1 MTDASTT
8 PPRSRRRKSVPAL
21 VGTLLTLVCV
31 VFIVKALSSEWGEV
45 RDDLTR
51 ASWWWLGAG
60 LGCAALGMIAIAW
73 VWTDAL
79 RLVGGDVPRRK
90 VVPWYFVGEIGK
102 YIPGAVWAAVGRGE
116 VARRN
121 GVPAGVSYP
130 SVGLSLVGLYLAA
143 ALSAAALVPFDLA
156 HQAHTGKWLLVLLLI
171 PVGLIAL
178 HPGILEWF
186 RKTVAKLA
194 KRELDV
200 VIPPWNRTIGLVLR
214 YVPAWIGICTATWCV
229 ARALPGD
236 PSFIRIA
243 LATLL
248 SWTAGFVTPTP
259 GGAGVRE
266 EVFVLFSGLGVGPGT
281 AIAVASR
288 LLFVIVDVVGFAVGA
303 ALTRSPAIRRSSV
316 DSSVPEPPASAA
328 RNER

>member
-1 MTDASTT
+1 VTDASTT

-21 VGTLLTLVCV
+21 VGTLLTVVCV
-31 VFIVKALSSEWGEV
+31 VFIVKALSSEWGQV

-51 ASWWWLGAG
+51 ASWWWLAAG
-60 LGCAALGMIAIAW
+60 LGCAALGMVAVAW
-73 VWTDAL
+73 VWADAL
-79 RLVGGDVPRRK
+79 RVVGGDVPRRK

-116 VARRN
+116 IARRN

-130 SVGLSLVGLYLAA
+130 SVALSLVGLYLAA
-143 ALSAAALVPFDLA
+143 ALSAAALVPFGLA
-156 HQAHTGKWLLVLLLI
+156 REAHTGAWLWVLLLVPI
-171 PVGLIAL
+171 GIVAL
-178 HPGILEWF
+178 HPGILE
-186 RKTVAKLA
+186 RLRRGVAKLA
-194 KRELDV
+194 RRELDV
-200 VIPPWNRTIGLVLR
+200 VIPPWNQTIGLVLR
-214 YVPAWIGICTATWCV
+214 YVPAWVGICTATWCV
-229 ARALPGD
+229 ARALPGK
-236 PSFIRIA
+236 PSFVRIA
-243 LATLL
+243 LATLI

-288 LLFVIVDVVGFAVGA
+288 LLFVIVDVVGFVVGA
-303 ALTRSPAIRRSSV
+303 AVTSSPMLQRSSV
-316 DSSVPEPPASAA
+316 DSGVPEPPAPAA